1 MGRERGEMWSKNE
14 GRCKRCT
21 KACVLFTHSIEFNR
35 DSNLF
40 AVGGV
45 TQKIKIYDYYAV
57 INHSAAFPSPS
68 LVVECPSK
76 LR

>member
-1 MGRERGEMWSKNE
+1 MREVR
-14 GRCKRCT
+14 GRCAET
-21 KACVLFTHSIEFNR
+21 NVLFTGSIEFNR

-45 TQKIKIYDYYAV
+45 TQKIKFYDYYEV

-76 LR
+76 LRLG